1 MKISDIQSNNKS
13 KNDLE
18 QKEKLDMLLN
28 DNSDS
33 YQINRFE
40 KQKTDNSGSKTYIS
54 YEESKNS
61 EDIIPPKTLKRSN
74 SIKLYK
80 KHKKEKEAKD
90 QIKNESTKSIKNN
103 DNNDNIYIEAENDNK
118 SKNIK
123 ENKSTKN
130 LKTKKVTFLEP
141 NFLVIINVESYKKFN
156 AENTCKDPFE
166 DMDLGNNII
175 NNINYSNY
183 HKNDK
188 DEDEKERVNC
198 SCSCLII

>member
-1 MKISDIQSNNKS
+1 MKISDIQSNNKP

-28 DNSDS
+28 NNSDS
-33 YQINRFE
+33 YQTNRCE
-40 KQKTDNSGSKTYIS
+40 KQKTDNSVSKTHIS

-80 KHKKEKEAKD
+80 KQKKEKEAKE
-90 QIKNESTKSIKNN
+90 QIKNDSTKR
-103 DNNDNIYIEAENDNK
+103 NNDNIYIEAENENK

-130 LKTKKVTFLEP
+130 LKTKKVSFLEP
-141 NFLVIINVESYKKFN
+141 NFVIIINVESYKKFN

-166 DMDLGNNII
+166 DMDLGNNAL
-175 NNINYSNY
+175 NNINYANN
-183 HKNDK
+183 HKNGK
-188 DEDEKERVNC
+188 DEDEKERVFC